1 MANTWP
7 KERRLLGTRIQRLD
21 GPEKST
27 GRAKYSFDINRPSM
41 LHALI
46 LRCPHA
52 HARLIALDTT
62 EAEKLPGVK
71 AIHVIV
77 PWTTP
82 GPELFYAGDEILG
95 LAADTEEHAHD
106 ALRAVKAKFEVL
118 DHFVTE
124 EDALKAT
131 TALTVSGKRDDKT
144 GAALETNIKPG
155 GEGTIGDPDSAFR
168 AADVVVEGDYGCPTI
183 SHQCLESHGLVA
195 EWDPDGKL
203 TVWAS
208 TQAVAGTAGELAKY
222 FNIAA
227 TKCKCITHYM
237 GGGFGSKFG
246 PDIQGI
252 VAAELAK
259 KAKAPVK
266 LMLDRAEEITTAGN
280 RPSAFG
286 RVKIGGTKDGKLTAY
301 EIDCIGSPG
310 VGFGGTV
317 NFTALPYVYPIPN
330 VRRKHTVIRLNAGSA
345 RAMRAP
351 GHPQNCVLTEGAIDD
366 FAAQI
371 GMDPLQV
378 RLKNLPESETRVVE
392 TARSQGKLKDLPDDN
407 AEVVAAIAAA
417 KQSFNFLRNTI
428 YQDEIKTAARLAEW
442 DKKWHPPGADKGVV
456 KRGIGMAMHTW
467 GGGGYPSHDVTIT
480 VNSDGSVRLE
490 SSTQDLGTGER
501 TVLAIITAEALGLQ
515 PGDIDIRIGESPFG
529 RSGGS
534 GGSTT
539 CPGTAPAVLNAA
551 CAARDALFEKL
562 APKLNAKKE
571 DLAIA
576 AGKIVDKANNKNY
589 SWKEACAR
597 LGRDVIQGKGDW
609 TKGLSNVNVG
619 GVQIAEVKVD
629 TETGVVKCTRVVAV
643 QDCGLVVNLRGC
655 ESQVSGGVI
664 MGVNYALF
672 EERIM
677 DRITGRQVNPDME
690 FYKLAGIQ
698 DIPQIIVHMH
708 DMPERGVIGIG
719 EPPTI
724 STCAAI
730 GNAVFNAI
738 GVRVPFAPY
747 TPERVLER
755 LAKRPTSIRV
765 TSRSSESPEEALKAL
780 VAKNGGIRI

>member
-7 KERRLLGTRIQRLD
+7 KERRLLGTRVQRLD
-21 GPEKST
+21 APEKAT
-27 GRAKYSFDINRPSM
+27 GRAKYSFDINRPGM
-41 LHALI
+41 LHGMV
-46 LRCPHA
+46 LRCPYA
-52 HARLIALDTT
+52 HARLVALDTS
-62 EAEKLPGVK
+62 EAEKIPGVK
-71 AIHVIV
+71 AIHVVV
-77 PWTTP
+77 PWTSP
-82 GPELFYAGDEILG
+82 GAELFYAGDEVLG
-95 LAADTEEHAHD
+95 IAADTEEHAHD
-106 ALRAVKAKFEVL
+106 ALRAVKAKYEVL
-118 DHFVTE
+118 EHYVTE
-124 EDALKAT
+124 EDALKAFS
-131 TALTVSGKRDDKT
+131 ALTVSGKRDEKT
-144 GAALETNIKPG
+144 GAALDTNIKPG
-155 GEGTIGDPDSAFR
+155 GEGTIGDPDGAFR
-168 AADVVVEGDYGCPTI
+168 TADIVVEGDYGCPTI
-183 SHQCLESHGLVA
+183 THQCLESHGLVA
-195 EWDPDGKL
+195 EWDPEGNL

-208 TQAVAGTAGELAKY
+208 TQAVAGTAGELARY
-222 FNIAA
+222 FNIK
-227 TKCKCITHYM
+227 TDKVKCITHYM

-246 PDIQGI
+246 ADIQGTI
-252 VAAELAK
+252 AAVLAK

-280 RPSAFG
+280 RPSAYG
-286 RVKIGGTKDGKLTAY
+286 RVKLGGTKDGKITAY
-301 EIDCIGSPG
+301 EIDCYGSPG

-330 VRRKHTVIRLNAGSA
+330 VRRKHTVIRLNTGGT

-351 GHPQNCVLTEGAIDD
+351 GHPQNCVLTEGAVDD

-371 GMDPLQV
+371 GMDPLKLRV
-378 RLKNLPESETRVVE
+378 MNLP
-392 TARSQGKLKDLPDDN
+392 QNDKD
-407 AEVVAAIAAA
+407 AIAKAPD
-417 KQSFNFLRNTI
+417 SFNALRNTI
-428 YQDEIKTAARLAEW
+428 YNDEIKTAAKLAEW
-442 DKKWHPPGADKGVV
+442 DKKWRPPGSDKGVV
-456 KRGIGMAMHTW
+456 KSGIGMALHTW
-467 GGGGYPSHDVTIT
+467 GGGGNPSHDVTIT
-480 VNSDGSVRLE
+480 INSDGSVRLE
-490 SSTQDLGTGER
+490 CSTQDLGTGER
-501 TVLAIITAEALGLQ
+501 TVLAIVAAETLGLQ
-515 PGDIDIRIGESPFG
+515 PSDIDIHIGESQFG

-539 CPGTAPAVLNAA
+539 CPGTAPAALNAA
-551 CAARDALFEKL
+551 CVARDALFEKL

-571 DLAIA
+571 DLAIDV
-576 AGKIVDKANNKNY
+576 GKIVDKASDKKY
-589 SWKEACAR
+589 AWKEACAR
-597 LGRDVIQGKGDW
+597 LGMDVIKGRGDW
-609 TKGLSNVNVG
+609 TRGLSNVNVG

-643 QDCGLVVNLRGC
+643 QDCGLVVNLQGC
-655 ESQVSGGVI
+655 ESQVAGGVI

-677 DRITGRQVNPDME
+677 DRNTGRQVNPDME

-765 TSRSSESPEEALKAL
+765 TSRHPESPEEALKAL
-780 VAKNGGIRI
+780 AARNGGIFA